1 MHTLYSVLAGPLA
14 WIAIVVFVGGLLF
27 QLLRRI
33 IQAYRKERFIF
44 SYMSLKYGLRSIGH
58 WILPFGA
65 LNWRRHPVLTVMTFA
80 FHICLIIAPLFL
92 SAHYIL
98 VDEAIGLNWWVL
110 PDHAADAMTMIVVA
124 VCVFF
129 AVRRLVRRE
138 IRFVTGASDYILLF
152 FVAAPFISGMISFH
166 QWGDPRVSSILHM
179 LFGEIL
185 LVIVPFTR
193 LSHMVFSIFTR
204 SYIGSEFGMVRKA
217 KDW

>member
-1 MHTLYSVLAGPLA
+1 MHTLYSILAGPLA
-14 WIAIVVFVGGLLF
+14 WSAIVIFVGGLLF
-27 QLLRRI
+27 QLIRRI
-33 IQAYRKERFIF
+33 IQAYHKERFIF

-80 FHICLIIAPLFL
+80 FHICLIIAPFFL

-98 VDEAIGLNWWVL
+98 VDEAIDLNWWVL
-110 PDHAADAMTMIVVA
+110 PNHVADAMTMIVVA

-129 AVRRLVRRE
+129 AVRRLVQRE

-204 SYIGSEFGMVRKA
+204 SYIGSEFGKVRKA